1 MKAQP
6 RTNLSLRQTLNWFVW
21 LAVALLL
28 PVAVY
33 AQDAG
38 TITGQILAEDGKAM
52 ADIRVSLS
60 AFSGDRMRSI
70 SRAATTDE
78 NGRFQFRNLPNRGYS
93 VTASGQKG
101 YVPKPRTAE
110 QPAPAR
116 YYPGDS
122 ITITMMRGGIITGRV
137 TSASGDPVINIQVT
151 AIRIRD
157 HEGNKLT
164 GAGSGGPP
172 FTTDDR
178 GIYRTY
184 GLLPGTYIVA
194 ANSTTYFTGSFSPYY
209 GEAPTYHPSSTR
221 DTAAEVKV
229 TSGNEASGIDIR
241 YRGEMGYAISGKLLG
256 AELPAG
262 DYGAG
267 VTLRNVATG
276 TNVGYSS
283 IQQGQGESGFAIY
296 GVTDGE
302 YELTASRSNF
312 EADDFYYSEPRRI
325 TVKGADVTGINLR
338 LTAAAMVTGRLTVE
352 KSPNVCDARLKTSL
366 EDLFVTA
373 RRDESGETNSS
384 AARLNFLRG
393 GPPDQKGDFKITGII
408 QGRYRLLANLP
419 NETWF
424 IKSITGPAQGRLTS
438 SRPAFTID
446 LARASLPLKPGEKYS
461 GATITVTDGGATL
474 RGKVVPANEG
484 AKLPRRLQ
492 VHLVPA
498 EPAAVNDSLRFAE
511 RIADRNG
518 AFTFANVTPG
528 KYWLLARAL
537 PDDEPANQP
546 LQLAAWP
553 VAWDAAGRA
562 KLRKE
567 AEAAKNE
574 IELKA
579 CQRVK
584 DHVLRF

>member
-6 RTNLSLRQTLNWFVW
+6 RANLSPRPALHWFVW
-21 LAVALLL
+21 LAVALLS

-38 TITGQILAEDGKAM
+38 TITGQILAENGKAM

-60 AFSGDRMRSI
+60 ASSGDRMRSI
-70 SRAATTDE
+70 YRTATTDE

-93 VTASGQKG
+93 VIASGQKG
-101 YVPKPRTAE
+101 YVPKPRTTE

-122 ITITMMRGGIITGRV
+122 VTITMMRGGIITGRV
-137 TSASGDPVINIQVT
+137 TSAGGDPLINIPVA

-157 HEGNKLT
+157 HEGNKL
-164 GAGSGGPP
+164 AGIGGGLPI
-172 FTTDDR
+172 TTDDR
-178 GIYRTY
+178 GRYRVY

-194 ANSTTYFTGSFSPYY
+194 ANNTTYFTGAPSPYY

-229 TSGNEASGIDIR
+229 TSGDEASGIDIR

-256 AELPAG
+256 TELPAG
-262 DYGAG
+262 EYGASA
-267 VTLRNVATG
+267 TLRNVATG
-276 TNVGYSS
+276 ANVGYSF

-338 LTAAAMVTGRLTVE
+338 LTAAAMVTGRLTIE
-352 KSPNVCDARLKTSL
+352 KSPSVCDARLKTSI
-366 EDLFVTA
+366 EDLSVA
-373 RRDESGETNSS
+373 VRRDESGETNST
-384 AARLNFLRG
+384 AARLNFSRG
-393 GPPDQKGDFKITGII
+393 GPPDQKGDFKIAGII

-446 LARASLPLKPGEKYS
+446 LTRASLPLKPGEKYS

-474 RGKVVPANEG
+474 RGKVVPADEG

-492 VHLVPA
+492 VHMVPA
-498 EPAAVNDSLRFAE
+498 ELTAINDSLRFIE

-528 KYWLLARAL
+528 KYWLLVRAL
-537 PDDEPANQP
+537 PDDEVANQP
-546 LQLAAWP
+546 PQLAAWP
-553 VAWDAAGRA
+553 AAWDAAGRA
-562 KLRKE
+562 KLRKD

-574 IELKA
+574 IELKT

>member
-1 MKAQP
+1 MKVQP
-6 RTNLSLRQTLNWFVW
+6 LANLSLRPTLNWFVW
-21 LAVALLL
+21 LAVALLS

-33 AQDAG
+33 AQDASA
-38 TITGQILAEDGKAM
+38 ITGQILAEDGKAM
-52 ADIRVSLS
+52 ADTRVNLS
-60 AFSGDRMRSI
+60 AFSGDRVRAI
-70 SRAATTDE
+70 SRTTMTDE
-78 NGRFQFRNLPNRGYS
+78 NGRFQFRNLPNRGFS
-93 VTASGQKG
+93 VQTYRQKG
-101 YVPKPRTAE
+101 YVPKPRTTE

-122 ITITMMRGGIITGRV
+122 VTITMMRGGIITGRV
-137 TSASGDPVINIQVT
+137 TSASGDPLINIPVT
-151 AIRIRD
+151 AILIRD

-164 GAGSGGPP
+164 GAGGGPTM
-172 FTTDDR
+172 TTDDR
-178 GIYRTY
+178 GRYRIYA
-184 GLLPGTYIVA
+184 LLPGTYIVA
-194 ANSTTYFTGSFSPYY
+194 ANGTPPFTSAPSPYY
-209 GEAPTYHPSSTR
+209 GEAPTYHPSATR

-229 TSGNEASGIDIR
+229 TGGEEVSGIDIR
-241 YRGEMGYAISGKLLG
+241 HRGERGHAISGKVPGTESL
-256 AELPAG
+256 AG
-262 DYGAG
+262 GYGAG
-267 VTLRNVATG
+267 ITLRDATTG

-283 IQQGQGESGFAIY
+283 IQQGQGESGFAFY

-312 EADDFYYSEPRRI
+312 DADDFSYSEPRRI
-325 TVKGADVTGINLR
+325 TVKGVDVTGINLR
-338 LTAAAMVTGRLTVE
+338 LTPAAMVTGHLTIE

-366 EDLFVTA
+366 EDLSVTA
-373 RRDESGETNSS
+373 RRDESGETNSN

-393 GPPDQKGDFKITGII
+393 GPLDQKGDFKITGII

-446 LARASLPLKPGEKYS
+446 LTRASLPLKPGEKYS

-528 KYWLLARAL
+528 KYWLLVRTL
-537 PDDEPANQP
+537 PDDEPTGKP
-546 LQLAAWP
+546 PQLVAWP
-553 VAWDAAGRA
+553 AAWDAAGRA
-562 KLRKE
+562 KLRKD
-567 AEAAKNE
+567 AEAVKNE